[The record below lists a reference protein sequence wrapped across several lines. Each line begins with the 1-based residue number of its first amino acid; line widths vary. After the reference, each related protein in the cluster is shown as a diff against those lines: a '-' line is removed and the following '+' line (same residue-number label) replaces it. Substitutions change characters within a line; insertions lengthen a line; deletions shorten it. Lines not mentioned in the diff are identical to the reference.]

1 MSSEYVFGVKNPFAK
16 FMMGNGSQEEE
27 EDQEDRG
34 GEEEEEEQ
42 LEEEKSASANAIEKE
57 EEEGDEME
65 EGSETTS
72 NKDEQE
78 VRLLKKG
85 RLSDD
90 RESGNKV
97 ESLSA
102 SFMRRGFGVGASGS
116 SNKNNN
122 KKGKHRRTE
131 SEPPPKVT
139 GHFRNNNSSNSSGKE
154 PPSGGRTS
162 RMSRLISPIVINDSY
177 KAFEDD
183 GEDEQQAQIEQKNV
197 VRRSAT
203 TGATIAST
211 STSRHFRSLSLVP
224 AAKFERDGSN
234 NGKEPNDLRASI
246 FQALE
251 KSNNNN
257 KDDVQQQHEKEEDR
271 PSTPFDDTNCCPT
284 CFEEYQEDNPK
295 ITLACAHHFHLA
307 CIVEWNERG
316 HSECPTCMTDVGFYM
331 DDDE

>member
-1 MSSEYVFGVKNPFAK
+1 MDGRFRQHQHRGHRQTMSSEYVFGVKNPFAK
-16 FMMGNGSQEEE
+16 FMSGGSQEEE

-97 ESLSA
+97 ESL
-102 SFMRRGFGVGASGS
+102 
-116 SNKNNN
+116 
-122 KKGKHRRTE
+122 TE

-177 KAFEDD
+177 KVFEDD

-203 TGATIAST
+203 TGATIATT
-211 STSRHFRSLSLVP
+211 STSRHFRSLSVVS

-257 KDDVQQQHEKEEDR
+257 RDDVQQKQEKEEDR

>member
-1 MSSEYVFGVKNPFAK
+1 
-16 FMMGNGSQEEE
+16 
-27 EDQEDRG
+27 
-34 GEEEEEEQ
+34 
-42 LEEEKSASANAIEKE
+42 
-57 EEEGDEME
+57 
-65 EGSETTS
+65 
-72 NKDEQE
+72 
-78 VRLLKKG
+78 
-85 RLSDD
+85 
-90 RESGNKV
+90 
-97 ESLSA
+97 
-102 SFMRRGFGVGASGS
+102 
-116 SNKNNN
+116 
-122 KKGKHRRTE
+122 
-131 SEPPPKVT
+131 
-139 GHFRNNNSSNSSGKE
+139 
-154 PPSGGRTS
+154 
-162 RMSRLISPIVINDSY
+162 MSRLISPIVINDSY

-257 KDDVQQQHEKEEDR
+257 KDDVQQQQEKEEDR

>member
-34 GEEEEEEQ
+34 GEQEEEEQ
-42 LEEEKSASANAIEKE
+42 LEEEKSASAIQSDNK

-116 SNKNNN
+116 TNKNN
-122 KKGKHRRTE
+122 KKSKHRRTE